1 MQWPDD
7 TVIRGVSQGTVL
19 GPILFLIYKNDL
31 LKQING
37 DDTDVQVG
45 NFWNEC
51 INLLSLNINKFL
63 SISTTEDG
71 QPN

>member
-1 MQWPDD
+1 MQWLDD
-7 TVIRGVSQGTVL
+7 TVIRGVSQGTIL

-45 NFWNEC
+45 NFWNEVYTNAL
-51 INLLSLNINKFL
+51 IF
-63 SISTTEDG
+63 
-71 QPN
+71 